1 MGKVEVVPYTNFDDF
16 QQRFEHDWTVFLE
29 QPWKTTIINTGTVAE
44 FFEHGREIAKLIDQN
59 LPLPEESTISF
70 EDPEDLL
77 ELLRSDNL
85 ALFRAI
91 KKQPDSIA
99 SLAERLGRGQEAVR
113 SDINE
118 LAKLGIV
125 TLSMEN
131 RAPINRING

>member
-1 MGKVEVVPYTNFDDF
+1 M
-16 QQRFEHDWTVFLE
+16 
-29 QPWKTTIINTGTVAE
+29 KTTIINTGTVAE
-44 FFEHGREIAKLIDQN
+44 FFEHGREIAKLIDQS

-70 EDPEDLL
+70 EDP
-77 ELLRSDNL
+77 
-85 ALFRAI
+85 
-91 KKQPDSIA
+91 
-99 SLAERLGRGQEAVR
+99 